1 MNSAL
6 FFMLGAFVVSC
17 VCGFIF
23 IPLIMNFCQRNN
35 LYDIPNSRK
44 EHHNPVPR
52 LGGICFLPSSLL
64 AFIIALSVFDRVTGK
79 EQIVIGVWTCMF
91 CISLLLIYGVGLVD
105 DIVSV
110 SPRTKFIVQIVAASL
125 IPLSGL
131 YINNLYGF
139 MGIHEL
145 PYWVGVL
152 LTVFIFVF
160 IDNAINLI
168 DGIDGLAGSL
178 SLIAFGGFLYCFA
191 KEGLWVYCIMIA
203 GLMGV
208 LVSYLYF
215 NIWGKAEKN
224 RKIFMGDS
232 GSLSLGFI
240 LAFLLVK
247 YSMDNPNV
255 MPYRKDC
262 LLLSYTLLVVPVFD
276 VVRVIFKRLKLRKPL
291 FHADKNHVHHKLMR
305 AGLSQRGALNVI
317 IVLALFFVAFNYLLA
332 DYIRITYIALIDVL
346 LYTLFHL
353 VVNRFIRFAGEK

>member
-1 MNSAL
+1 MSEPL
-6 FFMLGAFVVSC
+6 FFALAAFVVSC
-17 VCGFIF
+17 VCGFVF
-23 IPLIMNFCQRNN
+23 IPLIMNFCQKNN
-35 LYDIPNSRK
+35 LYDIPNRRK
-44 EHHNPVPR
+44 EHHNLVPR

-64 AFIIALSVFDRVTGK
+64 AFIIALAVFDQVTGK
-79 EQIVIGVWTCMF
+79 EQITIGVWTCMF

-105 DIVSV
+105 DIVEV
-110 SPRTKFIVQIVAASL
+110 SPRTKFIIQIVAASL

-139 MGIHEL
+139 LGIHEL
-145 PYWVGVL
+145 PFWVGVL
-152 LTVFIFVF
+152 LTVFVFVF

-178 SLIAFGGFLYCFA
+178 SLIAFAGFLYCFA
-191 KEGLWVYCIMIA
+191 KEGLWVYCIMIS

-208 LVSYLYF
+208 LVPYLYF
-215 NIWGKAEKN
+215 NIWGKPEKN

-276 VVRVIFKRLKLRKPL
+276 VVRVILKRVRLGKPL
-291 FHADKNHVHHKLMR
+291 FTADKNHIHHKLMR

-317 IVLALFFVAFNYLLA
+317 ILLALFFIVFNYFLA
-332 DYIRITYIALIDVL
+332 DYIRITYIALIDIV
-346 LYTLFHL
+346 LYTIFHL
-353 VVNRFIRFAGEK
+353 AVNRFIKVS